1 MEKNNMLEEQDL
13 KQIGKLL
20 KENNKTLKDE
30 IVTEIVTEV
39 TGAVSDAFSEF
50 EGKINKRVDGL
61 EGKII
66 ELDKKV
72 VEMDRKIEL
81 RPTLNQIMSWGDKKI
96 VSLELDMDKMKY
108 IHQDELDKLP
118 PQEEISRVLVERGYK
133 VKEVK
138 S

>member
-1 MEKNNMLEEQDL
+1 MLEEQDL

-30 IVTEIVTEV
+30 IVAEI
-39 TGAVSDAFSEF
+39 GAATSEAFSAVEARID
-50 EGKINKRVDGL
+50 KLDIKVDKLG
-61 EGKII
+61 E
-66 ELDKKV
+66 
-72 VEMDRKIEL
+72 EMAK
-81 RPTLNQIMSWGDKKI
+81 RPTMNQITSWGDKKI
-96 VSLELDMDKMKY
+96 VSLELDMDKVKY
-108 IHQDELDKLP
+108 IHQDELDKLS